1 MTGLLIK
8 DWKLFKNQ
16 GRYFL
21 IMLIIALA
29 MLFAGTKE
37 YSSFICSYF
46 TWMAAYFTLSTI
58 SYDEYDNGMSF
69 LMALPISRR
78 IYIKEKYTLCILL
91 TGCAWLIFTGIDI
104 LFFNISST
112 PGEMLEML
120 ATQPVVLLIAF
131 VFISVS
137 LPLFL
142 KYGPEKG
149 RIMAAGIVFVFAL
162 AVICLGKRGIGVYE
176 LKELDILLIQKPFMA
191 IGVCAVICLV
201 IVGISYKIAVK
212 LMERREF

>member
-104 LFFNISST
+104 LLFNISST